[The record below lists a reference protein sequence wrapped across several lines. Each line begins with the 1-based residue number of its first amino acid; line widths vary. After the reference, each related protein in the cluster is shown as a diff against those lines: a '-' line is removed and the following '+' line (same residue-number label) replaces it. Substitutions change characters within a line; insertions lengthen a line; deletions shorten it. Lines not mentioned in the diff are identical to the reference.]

1 MSKPVVLARFTSE
14 RSRHKGEE
22 QEEDKGR
29 LGTSRR
35 EKIEVIQGDYRD
47 AVQVQSKSALDEM
60 FVIKFW
66 NVISVLS
73 LSVFDPLQ
81 ICLSFHMAPSDH
93 TSF

>member
-1 MSKPVVLARFTSE
+1 MSKPVVLARFTSD

-22 QEEDKGR
+22 QEEDEGR

-35 EKIEVIQGDYRD
+35 EKIEVIQGYYRD

-66 NVISVLS
+66 N